1 MRIITGKKVK
11 DKVSIESLRKS
22 TGTTSVNHLI
32 CYHILMDMYNIL
44 KDNTSAT
51 LKEMFTEKL
60 GSSNITTRS
69 ATQNKVTAPVNYG
82 RNNDFSYYGP
92 TLWNLL
98 PDHIRNAKIERPEA
112 TDKQLTNKEKTLNK
126 QKSKATLKKAFKSNI
141 NKWISQNIP
150 TD

>member
-1 MRIITGKKVK
+1 
-11 DKVSIESLRKS
+11 
-22 TGTTSVNHLI
+22 
-32 CYHILMDMYNIL
+32 
-44 KDNTSAT
+44 
-51 LKEMFTEKL
+51 MFTEKL

-126 QKSKATLKKAFKSNI
+126 QKSKATLKKRSNQTLRSGSV
-141 NKWISQNIP
+141 KTFP
-150 TD
+150 LTD